1 MDKVGS
7 RNNRSFMDILTSIF
21 KNVWVRRGVAVA
33 CLGYTGL
40 LMWLAWLNYA
50 YFLEYENPTSL
61 FVLYV
66 FINVAAL
73 GLMIYTRRQVITQ
86 VNIMI
91 MPPILFLSFLLA
103 FGNWY
108 MLIPPIC
115 VIVVMFFVC
124 RANETLKTVL
134 GTMYLL
140 MFVVGAAAYIT
151 MTLLMGRLSL
161 TGVDLQLRDINY
173 EVLSSDENY
182 RIVRYVDKPNGE
194 RRTAS
199 YYVEDTTKDV
209 KIPFGSGKRVLGCG
223 WVLTTKY
230 SGREDS
236 PVSWQ
241 MTTIDGERVE
251 ALNVEGTIKENPYLA
266 VEISATA
273 ESEESSRTVS
283 TYYGSESE
291 NDGTAEVE
299 PATVEQ

>member
-1 MDKVGS
+1 MEKVGGS
-7 RNNRSFMDILTSIF
+7 KNRSFMDILTSFF
-21 KNVWVRRGVAVA
+21 KNVWVKRGVAVL
-33 CLGYTGL
+33 CWGYTGL
-40 LMWLAWLNYA
+40 LAWLAWLNFA
-50 YFLEYENPTSL
+50 FFLEYENPTSL

-91 MPPILFLSFLLA
+91 MPPILFISFFLA
-103 FGNWY
+103 FGSWY
-108 MLIPPIC
+108 MLLPPIC
-115 VIVVMFFVC
+115 VIVAMFFIS

-140 MFVVGAAAYIT
+140 MYVVGAAAYIT

-161 TGVDLQLRDINY
+161 TGVDLQLRDTNY

-199 YYVEDTTKDV
+199 YYVEDTTRDM
-209 KIPFGSGKRVLGCG
+209 KIPFGSAKRVLGCG

-236 PVSWQ
+236 PVSWVK
-241 MTTIDGERVE
+241 TTIDGERVE
-251 ALNVEGTIKENPYLA
+251 ALSVEGSIKENPYL
-266 VEISATA
+266 VEEIAETEETGETARSTVLTGGDDTSELSSSAETVTA
-273 ESEESSRTVS
+273 E
-283 TYYGSESE
+283 
-291 NDGTAEVE
+291 
-299 PATVEQ
+299 Q

>member
-1 MDKVGS
+1 MDRVGS
-7 RNNRSFMDILTSIF
+7 KNNRSFMDILTSIF
-21 KNVWVRRGVAVA
+21 KNVWVRRGVAA
-33 CLGYTGL
+33 LTWGYTGML
-40 LMWLAWLNYA
+40 VWLAWLNFA

-61 FVLYV
+61 FVLYL

-73 GLMIYTRRQVITQ
+73 GLMIYTRGQVITQ
-86 VNIMI
+86 VNVMI
-91 MPPILFLSFLLA
+91 IPPILFLSFMLA
-103 FGNWY
+103 FGSWY
-108 MLIPPIC
+108 MLLPPIC
-115 VIVVMFFVC
+115 VIIIMFFVC

-161 TGVDLQLRDINY
+161 TGVDLQLRDTNY
-173 EVLSSDENY
+173 EVLCDDGDY

-236 PVSWQ
+236 PVSWVK
-241 MTTIDGERVE
+241 TTIDGERVE

-273 ESEESSRTVS
+273 ESEESSRTAS
-283 TYYGSESE
+283 LYYGSDSQSGEAA
-291 NDGTAEVE
+291 TAE
-299 PATVEQ
+299 PTVEQ